1 MPLIMDRSLISES
14 DTLQRADNGDMMELR
29 NLIHPTKTMLIVLIV
44 LSVTILSLT
53 FLADWDEYVSRPL
66 LYATL
71 FYTLVLTCTFIFD
84 VLHPR
89 IHEINEW
96 FLAIPIVDRI
106 CSMPLVQRY
115 RIDILFKSQVRLY
128 FSIGINIGYILL
140 NVLAFYVYDSY
151 WFLIIATYYLILL
164 SMCIILFRFNK
175 RTGFGIN
182 KLDDLKITKLCAMIL
197 LMLTVILLI
206 AVEVVIYTDAGYK
219 YDGIIIYFMAL
230 YTLFTSGLAFINLV
244 RFSKYGNFVVT
255 IIRMVVVAAALVSIL
270 ALETAILFQFGSDI
284 YEIVKELIVVFSGI
298 GFSTVIVGMAL
309 RVIALTSDE
318 IRELKAEKG

>member
-1 MPLIMDRSLISES
+1 MSES
-14 DTLQRADNGDMMELR
+14 DTLQRSDNGDIMELR
-29 NLIHPTKTMLIVLIV
+29 NLIHPTKTMLIALII
-44 LSVTILSLT
+44 LSATILGLV
-53 FLADWDEYVSRPL
+53 FLAGWEESVFGPL
-66 LYATL
+66 LYAIP

-89 IHEINEW
+89 IHDIKEW

-106 CSMPLVQRY
+106 CSVPLVQRY

-128 FSIGINIGYILL
+128 FSMGINIGYILL
-140 NVLAFYVYDSY
+140 NVLAFYIYDSY

-164 SMCIILFRFNK
+164 GMCIILFRFDK
-175 RTGFGIN
+175 RIGFGIN
-182 KLDDLKITKLCAMIL
+182 KLDDLRITKLCATIL

-206 AVEVVIYTDAGYK
+206 AVEMVIYTDAGYK
-219 YDGIIIYFMAL
+219 YEGIIIYFMAT
-230 YTLFTSGLAFINLV
+230 YTFFTSGLAVINLI

-270 ALETAILFQFGSDI
+270 ALETAMLFQFGADLSDT
-284 YEIVKELIVVFSGI
+284 KRELIVVFSGI

-318 IRELKAEKG
+318 IRELEAEAEKE

>member
-1 MPLIMDRSLISES
+1 MSES
-14 DTLQRADNGDMMELR
+14 DTLQRSDNGDIMELR
-29 NLIHPTKTMLIVLIV
+29 NLIHPTKPMLIALII
-44 LSVTILSLT
+44 LSATILSLV
-53 FLADWDEYVSRPL
+53 FLAGWEESVFGPL
-66 LYATL
+66 LYAIP

-84 VLHPR
+84 VLHPK
-89 IHEINEW
+89 IHDIKEW

-106 CSMPLVQRY
+106 CSVPLVQRY

-128 FSIGINIGYILL
+128 FSMGINIGYILL
-140 NVLAFYVYDSY
+140 NVLASYIYDSY

-164 SMCIILFRFNK
+164 GMCIILFRFDK

-182 KLDDLKITKLCAMIL
+182 KLDDLKITKLCATIL

-206 AVEVVIYTDAGYK
+206 AVEMVIYTDAGYK
-219 YDGIIIYFMAL
+219 YEGIIIYFMAT
-230 YTLFTSGLAFINLV
+230 YTFFTSGLAVINLI

-270 ALETAILFQFGSDI
+270 ALETAMLFQFGADLS
-284 YEIVKELIVVFSGI
+284 ETKRELIVVFSGI

-318 IRELKAEKG
+318 IRELEAEAEKE

>member
-1 MPLIMDRSLISES
+1 MSES
-14 DTLQRADNGDMMELR
+14 DTLQRSDNGDIMELR
-29 NLIHPTKTMLIVLIV
+29 NLIHPTKTMLIALII
-44 LSVTILSLT
+44 LSSTILGLV
-53 FLADWDEYVSRPL
+53 FLAGWEESVFGPL
-66 LYATL
+66 LYAIP

-84 VLHPR
+84 VLHPK
-89 IHEINEW
+89 IHDIKEW

-106 CSMPLVQRY
+106 CSVPLVQRY

-128 FSIGINIGYILL
+128 FSMGINIGYILL
-140 NVLAFYVYDSY
+140 NVLAFYIYDSY

-164 SMCIILFRFNK
+164 GMCIILFRFDK

-182 KLDDLKITKLCAMIL
+182 KLDDLKITKLCATIL

-206 AVEVVIYTDAGYK
+206 AVEMVIYTDAGYK
-219 YDGIIIYFMAL
+219 YEGIIIYFMAT
-230 YTLFTSGLAFINLV
+230 YTFFTSGLAVINLI

-270 ALETAILFQFGSDI
+270 ALETAMLFQFGADLS
-284 YEIVKELIVVFSGI
+284 ETKRELIVVFSGI

-318 IRELKAEKG
+318 IRELEAEAEKE

>member
-1 MPLIMDRSLISES
+1 
-14 DTLQRADNGDMMELR
+14 MELR
-29 NLIHPTKTMLIVLIV
+29 NLIHPTKPMLIALIL
-44 LSVTILSLT
+44 LSVTILGLV
-53 FLADWDEYVSRPL
+53 FLAGWEESVFGPL
-66 LYATL
+66 LYAIP

-84 VLHPR
+84 VLHPK
-89 IHEINEW
+89 IHDIKEW

-106 CSMPLVQRY
+106 CSVPLVQRY

-128 FSIGINIGYILL
+128 FSMGINIGYILL
-140 NVLAFYVYDSY
+140 NVLAFYIYDSY

-164 SMCIILFRFNK
+164 GMCIILFRFDK

-182 KLDDLKITKLCAMIL
+182 KLDDLKITKLCATIL

-206 AVEVVIYTDAGYK
+206 AVEMVIYTDAGYK
-219 YDGIIIYFMAL
+219 YEGIIIYFMAT
-230 YTLFTSGLAFINLV
+230 YTFFTSGLAVINLI

-270 ALETAILFQFGSDI
+270 ALETAMLFQFGADLS
-284 YEIVKELIVVFSGI
+284 ETKRELIVVFSGI

-318 IRELKAEKG
+318 IRELEAEAEKE

>member
-1 MPLIMDRSLISES
+1 MSES
-14 DTLQRADNGDMMELR
+14 DTLQRSDNGDIMELR
-29 NLIHPTKTMLIVLIV
+29 NLIHPTKTMLIALII
-44 LSVTILSLT
+44 LSATILGLV
-53 FLADWDEYVSRPL
+53 FLAGWEESVFGPL
-66 LYATL
+66 LYAIP

-84 VLHPR
+84 VLHPK
-89 IHEINEW
+89 IHDIKEW

-106 CSMPLVQRY
+106 CSVPLVQRY

-128 FSIGINIGYILL
+128 FSMGINIGYILL
-140 NVLAFYVYDSY
+140 NVLAFYIYDSY

-164 SMCIILFRFNK
+164 GMCIILFRFDK

-182 KLDDLKITKLCAMIL
+182 KLDDLRITKLCATIL

-206 AVEVVIYTDAGYK
+206 AVEMVIYTDAGYK
-219 YDGIIIYFMAL
+219 YEGIIIYFMAT
-230 YTLFTSGLAFINLV
+230 YTFFTSGLAVINLI

-270 ALETAILFQFGSDI
+270 ALETAMLFQFGADLS
-284 YEIVKELIVVFSGI
+284 ETKRELIVVFSGI

-318 IRELKAEKG
+318 IRELEAEAEKE

>member
-1 MPLIMDRSLISES
+1 MSES
-14 DTLQRADNGDMMELR
+14 DTLQRSDNGDIMELR
-29 NLIHPTKTMLIVLIV
+29 NLIHPTKTMLIALII
-44 LSVTILSLT
+44 LSATILGLV
-53 FLADWDEYVSRPL
+53 FLAGWEESVFGPL
-66 LYATL
+66 LYAIP

-84 VLHPR
+84 VLHPK
-89 IHEINEW
+89 IHDIKEW

-106 CSMPLVQRY
+106 CSVPLVQRY

-128 FSIGINIGYILL
+128 FSMGINIGYILL
-140 NVLAFYVYDSY
+140 NVLAFYIYDSY

-164 SMCIILFRFNK
+164 GMCIILFRFDK

-182 KLDDLKITKLCAMIL
+182 KLDDLKITKLCATIL

-206 AVEVVIYTDAGYK
+206 AVEMVIYTDAGYK
-219 YDGIIIYFMAL
+219 YEGIIIYFMAT
-230 YTLFTSGLAFINLV
+230 YTFFTSGLAVINLI

-270 ALETAILFQFGSDI
+270 ALETAMLFQFGADLS
-284 YEIVKELIVVFSGI
+284 ETKRELIVVFSGI

-318 IRELKAEKG
+318 IRELEAEAEKE